1 MRVNAIE
8 SNKEKSTEGMER
20 NLCTLPECR
29 SAGGAKKVLGVL
41 ISEHTG
47 KAPGV
52 PRKYTECTGEAVSCD
67 YEL

>member
-1 MRVNAIE
+1 MPLNQTRRKAQREWNGICARSQNAAA
-8 SNKEKSTEGMER
+8 
-20 NLCTLPECR
+20 P
-29 SAGGAKKVLGVL
+29 GGGKKVLGVQ